1 MPEND
6 DQIEVDVEAEPGAA
20 QKQIAA
26 VVAVAPN
33 NEAQG
38 MITHYGLFW
47 SERDV
52 FWGRQKVKGQLLG
65 RAKSPLGRRG
75 APTKAERDNA
85 QDFRDYIGLYCLY
98 GEGELLYVGEA
109 GLGTKNTIY
118 SRLKDHRVGPMAGRW
133 DSFSWFGR
141 AVFEG
146 QTSVQVA
153 LHQLEAISISIINPG
168 FNRQNGTFKGAVQ
181 VFQVPH
187 DQSEGDIETKLA
199 RLSAKIDA
207 LAGQVEAA
215 LPEEE
220 D

>member
-1 MPEND
+1 
-6 DQIEVDVEAEPGAA
+6 
-20 QKQIAA
+20 
-26 VVAVAPN
+26 
-33 NEAQG
+33 

-52 FWGRQKVKGQLLG
+52 FWGRAANAGQLLG
-65 RAKSPLGRRG
+65 RVRTPLGRRG
-75 APTKAERDNA
+75 APTRAERQNA

-98 GEGELLYVGEA
+98 GEGDLLYVGEA
-109 GLGTKNTIY
+109 GLGTQSTIF
-118 SRLKDHRVGPMAGRW
+118 SRLKQHRTGPMAGRW

-141 AVFEG
+141 EVYAGETG
-146 QTSVQVA
+146 VQDA
-153 LHQLEAISISIINPG
+153 LHQLEAITISIINPG
-168 FNRQNGTFKGAVQ
+168 FNKQNGTFRGATQ

-187 DQSEGDIETKLA
+187 EQSEGDLETKLA

-215 LPEEE
+215 LPDEE